1 MSLLTILK
9 FSKIKLVDADAD
21 AKYNT
26 VMENMKDDNAQVI
39 HDEVKAQYK
48 ESTMSKAGRLAME
61 LNAERS
67 RLREEMA
74 ELQDQVDL
82 FSPSTPTGTIDSY
95 VKWIATIFA
104 VVGVFLQ
111 SAGFMTEGKIAYALS
126 SIAWVYV
133 GQCWNDK
140 AIMIGSAITGTAV
153 LMNLAEMLV

>member
-1 MSLLTILK
+1 MSLLKTLK

-67 RLREEMA
+67 RLREEM
-74 ELQDQVDL
+74 E
-82 FSPSTPTGTIDSY
+82 
-95 VKWIATIFA
+95 
-104 VVGVFLQ
+104 
-111 SAGFMTEGKIAYALS
+111 
-126 SIAWVYV
+126 
-133 GQCWNDK
+133 
-140 AIMIGSAITGTAV
+140 
-153 LMNLAEMLV
+153 